1 MRDILLLQQIGAVVK
16 LAEVVVPR
24 SPNVLAILPMC
35 YISICV
41 LNWIRNTYIYI
52 YIYIYNIYIYICAC
66 IALHALGT
74 VKNATKQSIKQLNSN

>member
-1 MRDILLLQQIGAVVK
+1 MREIVLLQQIGAVVK

-35 YISICV
+35 YLSICV
-41 LNWIRNTYIYI
+41 LNWIRNIYLYI
-52 YIYIYNIYIYICAC
+52 NIYAC

-74 VKNATKQSIKQLNSN
+74 VKKATKQSIKQLNSN